1 MDQSDTLYYYTTG
14 NNGRDIQVL
23 AAGHHSLPFE
33 FHLPADCPTSY
44 EGSIGRVRYYV
55 SAKIRKMYEIEHTTM
70 KLFTVIHHLDLNND
84 LRLLVRYLFF
94 VLVGF
99 FVGGVLTRFIVLVWM
114 HCEIKR
120 NVTHITHNK
129 ILVTLQQSAEA
140 NNDMTLCC
148 LCCKSG
154 PISATLYLET
164 IGFVPGEGI
173 PIHVEIENRSGRKI
187 SAASVTLLM
196 VNKYVFLTQCLFQES
211 FNTVKCTI
219 TNSFALFSFEFKM
232 RGFCDVTMFFSSD
245 IDTLFIDVWTFT
257 KGSRASVLSVRTV
270 FEYWPPPMEICII
283 NLLHHFSINVDEEQN
298 QNKQFF
304 RFHIN
309 CARTMGLLYQ
319 PT

>member
-1 MDQSDTLYYYTTG
+1 MAGIYRSSRLGTTPSHSSSTFL
-14 NNGRDIQVL
+14 RIVL
-23 AAGHHSLPFE
+23 RHTKAPLVACVTTFPPKSGSCTKSNTPRWNYSLWFTI
-33 FHLPADCPTSY
+33 LTWTTT
-44 EGSIGRVRYYV
+44 YV
-55 SAKIRKMYEIEHTTM
+55 CWY
-70 KLFTVIHHLDLNND
+70 VIC
-84 LRLLVRYLFF
+84 FF
-94 VLVGF
+94 VLLGF
-99 FVGGVLTRFIVLVWM
+99 LVGGGGGINQIYCLSLNAL
-114 HCEIKR
+114 R
-120 NVTHITHNK
+120 NEKKCNTYYTYNK

-219 TNSFALFSFEFKM
+219 TNSFAFFSFEFKM

-270 FEYWPPPMEICII
+270 YEYWPPPMEICII

>member
-1 MDQSDTLYYYTTG
+1 
-14 NNGRDIQVL
+14 
-23 AAGHHSLPFE
+23 
-33 FHLPADCPTSY
+33 
-44 EGSIGRVRYYV
+44 
-55 SAKIRKMYEIEHTTM
+55 
-70 KLFTVIHHLDLNND
+70 
-84 LRLLVRYLFF
+84 
-94 VLVGF
+94 
-99 FVGGVLTRFIVLVWM
+99 M

-219 TNSFALFSFEFKM
+219 TNSFAFFSKM
-232 RGFCDVTMFFSSD
+232 RGFCDVTMFFHRILTHCLLTYERLPRDHVLRFSQFGQSTS
-245 IDTLFIDVWTFT
+245 IDPHQW
-257 KGSRASVLSVRTV
+257 
-270 FEYWPPPMEICII
+270 
-283 NLLHHFSINVDEEQN
+283 
-298 QNKQFF
+298 
-304 RFHIN
+304 RFV
-309 CARTMGLLYQ
+309 
-319 PT
+319 